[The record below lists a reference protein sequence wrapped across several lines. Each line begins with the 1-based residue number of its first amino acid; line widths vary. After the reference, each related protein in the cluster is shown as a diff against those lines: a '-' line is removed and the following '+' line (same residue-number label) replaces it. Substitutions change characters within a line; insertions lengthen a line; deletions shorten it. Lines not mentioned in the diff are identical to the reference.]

1 MLQKSLETY
10 CRYLGVWSIA
20 KKIPFI
26 YIITFTIIYM
36 KNVFRDDVIRDD
48 LEMVWNEIQIK
59 VKKS

>member
-10 CRYLGVWSIA
+10 SLDLGAWSIA
-20 KKIPFI
+20 KKIPFT

-36 KNVFRDDVIRDD
+36 KNVFRDDLIRDD

-59 VKKS
+59 LKKS